1 MEWRDAVT
9 EVAKYAPAVATA
21 LGGPGAGG
29 ITAGAAQMVTS
40 ALGVENS
47 PAGLVAA
54 TQDPEKRAELQRINN
69 EHRRELER
77 MRLDAEAA
85 QAVEVTARLTET
97 NKTMR
102 AELQHDGWFKSG
114 WRPLAGYAFT
124 ISLFGL
130 AVVVILSI
138 ARAPSLLTEQYVMT
152 MLAWLIGT
160 LGAAVGINVRERSK
174 DKARQ
179 MGQEPCSFV
188 DTLKGMGEISAKKR

>member
-21 LGGPGAGG
+21 LGGPAAGG
-29 ITAGAAQMVTS
+29 VTAGAAQMVTS

-54 TQDPEKRAELQRINN
+54 TQDLEKRAELQRINN

-77 MRLDAEAA
+77 IRLDAEAA
-85 QAVEVTARLTET
+85 QAAEVTVRLTET

-102 AELQHDGWFKSG
+102 AELQHDGWYKSG

-124 ISLFGL
+124 ASLFGL
-130 AVVVILSI
+130 ALVVIFAI
-138 ARAPSLLTEQYVMT
+138 ARDPSLLSEEYVMAV
-152 MLAWLIGT
+152 LAWLIGT

-179 MGQEPCSFV
+179 LGQVPRTFLDSV
-188 DTLKGMGEISAKKR
+188 QAKK

>member
-21 LGGPGAGG
+21 LGGPAAGG
-29 ITAGAAQMVTS
+29 VTAGAAQMVTS

-85 QAVEVTARLTET
+85 QAAEVTARLTET

-102 AELQHDGWFKSG
+102 AELQHDGWYKSG

-124 ISLFGL
+124 ASLFGL
-130 AVVVILSI
+130 ALVVIVAI
-138 ARAPSLLTEQYVMT
+138 ARDPSLLSEEHVMAV
-152 MLAWLIGT
+152 LAWLIAT

-179 MGQEPCSFV
+179 LGQEPGSFMDAV
-188 DTLKGMGEISAKKR
+188 KTKVK